1 MSTAGQRSTPRHP
14 GENDRLDLFVRI
26 LRFAAL
32 PIGCFCATCSAPHI
46 TLNRVNL
53 DLNAVAIRDACD
65 AGLLAGALTVV
76 WQGGEVLQVNEIG
89 YRDVDA
95 GLPMHRDTLFRIA
108 SMTKPVTVAAV
119 MSLVDDGKLTLK
131 DPVVRW
137 APELADVRVL
147 DDPHGPL
154 DRTQP
159 VRRAIL
165 IEDLLTHT
173 SGLAYGFSVSGPIG
187 KAYLRLPFNQGPD
200 AWLAELAKLPLV
212 HQPGDRVT
220 YSHSIDLLG
229 VIASRVEDKP
239 FYQVLE
245 ERVLSPTG
253 MPDTG
258 FFVSLEA
265 RRRAATM
272 YSLDEHERLRH
283 DVMGPPHIKPPSFCN
298 AGGGLW
304 STANDYLRF
313 IRMLLGD
320 GTVDGVRVLSPE
332 SVRLMR
338 TDRLTD
344 EQKRHNFLGAPYWV
358 GRGFGLN
365 LSVVTDSAKSAPLF
379 GPGGPG
385 TFSWPGAYGTWW
397 QADPGADLILI
408 YLIQN
413 LPDMTVDA
421 ATAVAGNTSLAKL
434 RTAQPK
440 FVRRTYQA
448 LGL

>member
-1 MSTAGQRSTPRHP
+1 M
-14 GENDRLDLFVRI
+14 
-26 LRFAAL
+26 
-32 PIGCFCATCSAPHI
+32 
-46 TLNRVNL
+46 NL
-53 DLNAVAIRDACD
+53 DVNQASIREVCD
-65 AGLLAGALTVV
+65 AGLLAGAVTVV
-76 WQGGEVLQVNEIG
+76 WQHGELLQVNEIG
-89 YRDVDA
+89 YRDIDA
-95 GLPMHRDTLFRIA
+95 GLPMRRDTLFRIA

-119 MSLVDDGKLTLK
+119 MSQVDEGKLALK
-131 DPVVRW
+131 DPIVRW

-154 DRTQP
+154 DRTHP
-159 VRRAIL
+159 LRRAIL

-173 SGLAYGFSVSGPIG
+173 SGLAYAFSVSGPIS
-187 KAYLRLPFNQGPD
+187 KAYMRLPFNQGPD
-200 AWLAELAKLPLV
+200 AWLGELAKLPLV

-220 YSHSIDLLG
+220 YSHAIDLLG
-229 VIASRVEDKP
+229 VIASRIDGKP
-239 FYQVLE
+239 FHEVLD
-245 ERVLSPTG
+245 ERVLVPAG

-258 FFVSLEA
+258 FFVTADA

-272 YSLDEHERLRH
+272 YRLTDEHRLQH
-283 DVMGPPHIKPPSFCN
+283 GVMGPPHITPPSFCN

-304 STANDYLRF
+304 STADDYLRF
-313 IRMLLGD
+313 VRMLLGD
-320 GTVDGVRVLSPE
+320 GTVDGVRVLSPD
-332 SVRLMR
+332 SARLMR

-344 EQKRHNFLGAPYWV
+344 EQKRHDFLGAPYWM

-365 LSVVTDSAKSAPLF
+365 LSVVTDPAKATPLF
-379 GPGGPG
+379 GPGGLG

-397 QADPGADLILI
+397 QADPSADLIVL

-413 LPDMTVDA
+413 LPDLTVDA

-448 LGL
+448 LGI

>member
-1 MSTAGQRSTPRHP
+1 MSTVHPGSFQRPSSPTINLYRVNRST
-14 GENDRLDLFVRI
+14 LDI
-26 LRFAAL
+26 NAA
-32 PIGCFCATCSAPHI
+32 S
-46 TLNRVNL
+46 
-53 DLNAVAIRDACD
+53 IREVCD
-65 AGLLAGALTVV
+65 AGLLAGAVTMV
-76 WQGGEVLQVNEIG
+76 WRHGELLQVNEIG

-95 GLPMHRDTLFRIA
+95 GLPMTRDTLFRIA

-119 MSLVDDGKLTLK
+119 MSLVDEGKLALK

-137 APELADVRVL
+137 APELSDVRVL
-147 DDPHGPL
+147 DDPRGPL
-154 DRTQP
+154 DRTHP
-159 VRRAIL
+159 VNRAIL
-165 IEDLLTHT
+165 IQDLLTHT
-173 SGLAYGFSVSGPIG
+173 SGLAYAFSVSGPIS
-187 KAYLRLPFNQGPD
+187 KAYMRLPFNQGPD
-200 AWLAELAKLPLV
+200 AWLSELAKLPLV

-229 VIASRVEDKP
+229 VIAARIDDKP
-239 FYQVLE
+239 FYQVLD
-245 ERVLSPTG
+245 ERVLGPAG

-258 FFVSLEA
+258 FFVSTEA

-272 YSLDEHERLRH
+272 YSLDDNEQLRH

-304 STANDYLRF
+304 STADDYLRF
-313 IRMLLGD
+313 VRMLLGD
-320 GTVDGVRVLSPE
+320 GTVDGVRVLSAE
-332 SVRLMR
+332 SARLMR

-344 EQKRHNFLGAPYWV
+344 EHKRHNFLGAPYWV

-365 LSVVTDSAKSAPLF
+365 LSVVTDPAKSAPLF
-379 GPGGPG
+379 GPGGLG
-385 TFSWPGAYGTWW
+385 TFTWPGAYGTWW
-397 QADPGADLILI
+397 QADPSADLILL

-413 LPDMTVDA
+413 LPDLTVDA

>member
-1 MSTAGQRSTPRHP
+1 MAQFSTAR
-14 GENDRLDLFVRI
+14 
-26 LRFAAL
+26 
-32 PIGCFCATCSAPHI
+32 I
-46 TLNRVNL
+46 TLNRVNRSTL
-53 DLNAVAIRDACD
+53 SARLAQFSTARITLNRVNRSTLTANAASIREVCD
-65 AGLLAGALTVV
+65 AGLLAGAVTVV
-76 WQGGEVLQVNEIG
+76 WQRGELLQLNEIG

-95 GLPMHRDTLFRIA
+95 GLPMTRDTLFRIA

-119 MSLVDDGKLTLK
+119 MSLVDEGKLAPK
-131 DPVVRW
+131 DPVARF
-137 APELADVRVL
+137 APELSDVRVL

-154 DRTQP
+154 DQTHP
-159 VRRAIL
+159 VNRAIL

-173 SGLAYGFSVSGPIG
+173 SGLAYGFSVSGPIS
-187 KAYLRLPFNQGPD
+187 KAYMRLPFNQGPD

-212 HQPGDRVT
+212 HQPGERVT
-220 YSHSIDLLG
+220 YSHSVDLLG

-239 FYQVLE
+239 FHQVLD
-245 ERVLSPTG
+245 ERVLAPAG
-253 MPDTG
+253 MTDTG
-258 FFVSLEA
+258 FFVSAEA

-272 YSLDEHERLRH
+272 YSLDDNERLRH
-283 DVMGPPHIKPPSFCN
+283 DVMGPPHITPPSFCN

-304 STANDYLRF
+304 STADDYLRF
-313 IRMLLGD
+313 VRMLLAE

-332 SVRLMR
+332 SARLMR

-365 LSVVTDSAKSAPLF
+365 LSVVTDPAKSAPLF
-379 GPGGPG
+379 GPGGLG

-397 QADPGADLILI
+397 QADPSADLILL

-413 LPDMTVDA
+413 LPDLTVDA

-440 FVRRTYQA
+440 FVRSTYRA
-448 LGL
+448 IGL